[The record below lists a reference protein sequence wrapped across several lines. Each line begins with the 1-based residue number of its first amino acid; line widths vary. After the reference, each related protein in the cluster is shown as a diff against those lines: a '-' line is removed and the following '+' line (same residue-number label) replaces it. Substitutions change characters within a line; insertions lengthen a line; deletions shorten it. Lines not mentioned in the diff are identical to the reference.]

1 MTSQLWEEISQQPE
15 VLANAITVNWPVA
28 RDIAE
33 WASAQDYTY
42 ALIAARGTSD
52 NAARYAQYLWGHLN
66 RLNVALA
73 APSLFG
79 PLLGPPNLAQALVV
93 GVSQSGESPDLV
105 AVLEEGRR
113 QGRPTLAITNHVDSP
128 MARAAGRVLQLR
140 AGTEEAVAATKT
152 YTTELVAIA
161 LLSSAMLDDESMN
174 TSLGHVPHLVGQVV
188 GESEAIN
195 RIAAARRDMNRC
207 VVLGRGY
214 HQSTAFEW
222 ALKMA
227 ELTYVVAQPFS
238 TADFRHGPIAM
249 IEQGFPVMAVST
261 MGPLHDEVCEV
272 LADVIDA
279 GARVVAITD
288 DARCPATDRI
298 LLPSTEPWLS
308 PLVSIVAAQIFTYH
322 LAKAKGLDPDTPRGL
337 RKVTRTR

>member
-1 MTSQLWEEISQQPE
+1 MTSQLWEEIRQQPE
-15 VLANAITVNWPVA
+15 VLAEAITVNRPVA
-28 RDIAE
+28 REVAE
-33 WASAQDYTY
+33 WASDQDYVY

-66 RLNVALA
+66 RINVALA

-79 PLLGPPNLAQALVV
+79 PLLGPPNLEQAIVV
-93 GVSQSGESPDLV
+93 GISQSGESPDLV

-113 QGRPTLAITNHVDSP
+113 QGRPTLAMTNHADSP
-128 MARAAGRVLQLR
+128 MAQAADRVMQLR
-140 AGTEEAVAATKT
+140 AGAEKAVAATKT

-161 LLSSAMLDDESMN
+161 LLSAAMLNDESMN
-174 TSLGHVPHLVGQVV
+174 ASLGNVPHLVGQVV
-188 GESEAIN
+188 GASEAIN
-195 RIAAARRDMNRC
+195 HAAAACRSINRC
-207 VVLGRGY
+207 VVLARGY

-261 MGPLHDEVCEV
+261 SGPLHDEVCEV
-272 LADVIDA
+272 IADVIDA

-298 LLPSTEPWLS
+298 LLPPSAPWLS

-322 LAKAKGLDPDTPRGL
+322 LAKAKGLDPDLPRGL
-337 RKVTRTR
+337 RKVTKTR

>member
-1 MTSQLWEEISQQPE
+1 MTSQLWEEIKQQPE
-15 VLANAITVNWPVA
+15 VLADAITVNGPMA
-28 RDIAE
+28 GDIAK
-33 WASAQDYTY
+33 WATSQDYSY

-52 NAARYAQYLWGHLN
+52 NAARYAQYLWGHQN

-79 PLLGPPNLAQALVV
+79 PLRGPPNLERALVV
-93 GVSQSGESPDLV
+93 GISQSGESPDLV

-113 QGRPTLAITNHVDSP
+113 QGRPTLAITNHAESP
-128 MARAAGRVLQLR
+128 MARSADRVLELR
-140 AGTEEAVAATKT
+140 AGTEKAVAATKT

-161 LLSSAMLDDESMN
+161 LLSAAMLDDESMSA
-174 TSLGHVPHLVGQVV
+174 SLRQVPNLVGQVV
-188 GESEAIN
+188 GDSPAIN
-195 RIAAARRDMNRC
+195 QAATARSDMNRC

-261 MGPLHDEVCEV
+261 MGPLHDEVTEV
-272 LADVIDA
+272 IADVIEA

-288 DARCPATDRI
+288 DPRCPATDRI
-298 LLPSTEPWLS
+298 LLPTTAPSLS

-322 LAKAKGLDPDTPRGL
+322 LARAKGLDPDRPRGL
-337 RKVTRTR
+337 HKVTKTR

>member
-1 MTSQLWEEISQQPE
+1 MTSQLWDEIKQQPD
-15 VLANAITVNWPVA
+15 VLAEAITVNWPVA

-93 GVSQSGESPDLV
+93 GISQSGASPDLV

-113 QGRPTLAITNHVDSP
+113 QDRPTLAITNNADSP
-128 MARAAGRVLQLR
+128 MARAADRVMQLR
-140 AGTEEAVAATKT
+140 AGTERAVAATKT

-161 LLSSAMLDDESMN
+161 LLSAAMLDDESMN
-174 TSLGHVPHLVGQVV
+174 VSLGRVPDLVGQVV
-188 GESEAIN
+188 DESDSIDH
-195 RIAAARRDMNRC
+195 AATARRNIQRC

-249 IEQGFPVMAVST
+249 IEQDFPVMAVST
-261 MGPLHDEVCEV
+261 MGPLHDEVSEV
-272 LADVIDA
+272 IADVIDA
-279 GARVVAITD
+279 GAQVVAITD
-288 DARCPATDRI
+288 DPRCPATDRI
-298 LLPSTEPWLS
+298 LLPPAEPWLS

-322 LAKAKGLDPDTPRGL
+322 LARAKGLDPDLPRGL
-337 RKVTRTR
+337 RKVTKTR